1 MPKKRR
7 ADALSYWGEH
17 CHLNT
22 SSLMLTFSA
31 LRPGRD
37 GKSNLWH
44 RSGTVLLLRGAVIR
58 DKAVRWQD
66 GSLARWGDCVS
77 CVSEMARY
85 MKLTSDPMDRPIELR
100 RVRASSCYRHCLV
113 RAKRPLLLSRRAG
126 SAGRPH
132 PVVEALQMGRPVPQP
147 HRIHSSHSS
156 SQLEPLRHILESC
169 VVRSVSG
176 RS

>member
-1 MPKKRR
+1 MWAGDTCRWGVLAPLLVLHRQTHIYENVSWVYLAVGGAIRASPAPRAVDDMPKKRR
-7 ADALSYWGEH
+7 ADALSYWGQH

-22 SSLMLTFSA
+22 SSLMLIFSA
-31 LRPGRD
+31 LRTSRD
-37 GKSNLWH
+37 GKSILWY

-113 RAKRPLLLSRRAG
+113 
-126 SAGRPH
+126 
-132 PVVEALQMGRPVPQP
+132 
-147 HRIHSSHSS
+147 
-156 SQLEPLRHILESC
+156 
-169 VVRSVSG
+169 
-176 RS
+176 